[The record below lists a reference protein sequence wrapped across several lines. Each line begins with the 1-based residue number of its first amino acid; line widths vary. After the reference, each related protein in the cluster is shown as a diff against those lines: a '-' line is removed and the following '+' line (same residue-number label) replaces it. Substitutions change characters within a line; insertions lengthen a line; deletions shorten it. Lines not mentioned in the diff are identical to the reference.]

1 MWKPIGIADLI
12 FYQELSSHIKRKF
25 CAYISWNSENQI
37 ELYRTMLLFSFQKS
51 SVNCIKVLGTFY
63 KNYNSGYLKTKTIF
77 VNPDEHE
84 Y

>member
-1 MWKPIGIADLI
+1 
-12 FYQELSSHIKRKF
+12 
-25 CAYISWNSENQI
+25 
-37 ELYRTMLLFSFQKS
+37 MLLFSFQKS